1 MCVAVNASGA
11 PLLAMT
17 IVAGLAIDCCAKYK
31 QVHDPI
37 YAIWTPETLQSVC
50 VSGSATKTFCVG
62 STSQHL
68 IRVCVCNLVYPGKVR

>member
-37 YAIWTPETLQSVC
+37 HAIWTPETLQSVC

-62 STSQHL
+62 STSQLL